1 MAKRLQALRNLRR
14 QDLHS
19 FLVLAAI
26 SSIGINIFFV
36 SFYIDDP
43 EYVVLTT
50 IISICIMLSPPLH
63 YANTP
68 SRSQYRS
75 SSTICLLL
83 SFAINSLLTYIAL
96 QIALFV
102 FSEMLLSIIIMSY
115 SLPLKITSATKQVQK
130 AIARKKLENATGWL
144 LYPTGYISGALYY
157 SVVFAIYIIRFY
169 NLIGCNFALFILI
182 LLFIVSISFFILF
195 LCTIILFNKS
205 VVVKISVCR
214 SKALTSDSIYRVTS
228 HGSKW
233 LLHDKSG
240 KIILKVPHSMVGDM
254 QKLISMS
261 KSRKTKQK
269 E

>member
-26 SSIGINIFFV
+26 TSAGINIFLMG
-36 SFYIDDP
+36 FYIKET
-43 EYVVLTT
+43 EYILLTM
-50 IISICIMLSPPLH
+50 ILSICILLSSPLH

-68 SRSQYRS
+68 IRSQDRS
-75 SSTICLLL
+75 SSTIWLLL
-83 SFAINSLLTYIAL
+83 SSMISTAL
-96 QIALFV
+96 ICIRYKMTFFILAEI
-102 FSEMLLSIIIMSY
+102 SLSIITILY
-115 SLPLKITSATKQVQK
+115 ELPLKIASVTKQIQK

-144 LYPTGYISGALYY
+144 LYPTGYIAGALYY

-233 LLHDKSG
+233 LLHNKSG

-254 QKLISMS
+254 QKLIFMS
-261 KSRKTKQK
+261 KSRKAKQK